1 MSKVP
6 ASVGPDN
13 WLKAEE
19 RLLKLPCVRD
29 VVAYDAQEQKP
40 SQTSPAV
47 KGNGHA
53 CISAKAREKVVVQAI
68 VVLLQ
73 LSLQPATFRNVGSWV
88 KELDIVAEFY
98 ALDEV
103 ERDVSSNKHL
113 K

>member
-29 VVAYDAQEQKP
+29 VVAYDAQERKP

-53 CISAKAREKVVVQAI
+53 YISAKAREKVVVHTI
-68 VVLLQ
+68 VVLA
-73 LSLQPATFRNVGSWV
+73 QPSARYVQECRFLGEGIGHSGRILRS
-88 KELDIVAEFY
+88 
-98 ALDEV
+98 
-103 ERDVSSNKHL
+103 R
-113 K
+113 